1 MVKETIVGLLKVS
14 KIEKS
19 RDHEE
24 IFLDHYDWLL
34 KNARDLCHG
43 SREEADDLVQDLY
56 VGFVQSKSAV
66 QVDDA
71 DRLRGYLYKALK
83 NLFIRKNRRNRDAA
97 ASLDISDFD
106 SIQIALSSVDGS
118 QLLLV
123 RSRLTE
129 ICEYACARRTTH
141 KAGSVLILR
150 FFFGYYPSEIA
161 QLLKTNRAAVDK
173 LTHTARLEA
182 KAYLTRPRTLQFS
195 HQQQHGEQISNDP
208 TLREKSVP
216 CVPEQRGNLPDD
228 PAELKAELRERILSM
243 AEGDCLPR
251 EVIVARY
258 AEQAETTLSTNEL
271 AHLVSCRTCL
281 DTANDILGIPSLD
294 MHFSSDDSEP
304 NDQDPPSASAG
315 RRRDRARQRLRR
327 KQREAFEHRP
337 AQLQVAVNGQ
347 VLGTTAITGEFN
359 EFQLINLDMISHPEF
374 VEVLS
379 EQGITLGSLDL
390 LEVDGDGIPIQR
402 THVELSDGRDL
413 SIEITWSGSGPGVN
427 VSYRDLPDD
436 DSATGTTAD
445 GPTLSEV
452 EIRAIAKPP
461 ASMPKVTPW
470 KRFASWLA
478 SHWMMPISVV
488 AVGVLVLS
496 AGVYLH
502 YSHTKTPTPPPIP
515 ATLLFDSS
523 KTEEAAIPA
532 HGAMHRTFAFE
543 VRSDQGKI
551 LESGTIDSLR
561 GKTPSRRALRLLNQ
575 HGKLIAGHW
584 VSEAGKV
591 TDQAFEHSAQPP
603 AKDPRSEMPMLWIH
617 LPEADDFDALSGPNA
632 TLSAKLVSDGY
643 EIDLSA
649 SSRNEEP
656 TVIAASLTLT
666 KETRRPIKE
675 IFRVADRH
683 STREYRF
690 EELTYEYLPASPQ
703 LESDFTPPA
712 EGLAIGGTAKG
723 GYNSENSDAHITLEA
738 LTLLS
743 NLGPDVERIVNIE
756 RTLNGGT
763 SIDGVLGTSIQ
774 RAEVARVFA
783 PLRYNHNLVVDL
795 HASDELVSEPV
806 PLPKPQLQA
815 LDEIPVENERVPLD
829 AELRSSLT
837 TSGVPDSDLDD
848 RIHAIASGALEH
860 CSLLKRDAWSIRQI
874 ATVDFTASELQ
885 QMTPEDQM
893 LWLTLLDRHIR
904 AFEGDRTELKG
915 TLHALLDAENSRAS
929 ATPAKA
935 PGTITSVAELRD
947 ATQTLNQ
954 DSEHLERILT
964 AGLTLSQTSPPD
976 SSNPEVVAQLM
987 FTLEVQESRLHEIVE
1002 HLQTLEQR

>member
-1 MVKETIVGLLKVS
+1 MGLLKVS

-34 KNARDLCHG
+34 KNARDLCRG

-56 VGFVQSKSAV
+56 VGFVQSKTTV

-97 ASLDISDFD
+97 TSLDISDFD

-129 ICEYACARRTTH
+129 ICEYACTRRRTH

-161 QLLKTNRAAVDK
+161 QLLKTTRAAVDK

-182 KAYLTRPRTLQFS
+182 KAYLTRPRTLQFP

-208 TLREKSVP
+208 KLREKSVP
-216 CVPEQRGNLPDD
+216 GAPEQRANLPDD
-228 PAELKAELRERILSM
+228 PAELKAELRERILSR

-258 AEQAETTLSTNEL
+258 AEESETTLSTNEL

-281 DTANDILGIPSLD
+281 DTANEILGIPSLD

-359 EFQLINLDMISHPEF
+359 EFQLINLDMISRPEF

-379 EQGITLGSLDL
+379 EQGITLASLDL
-390 LEVDGDGIPIQR
+390 LELDGDGIPLQR
-402 THVELSDGRDL
+402 THVMLSDGRDL
-413 SIEITWSGSGPGVN
+413 TVEITWSGSGPGVN
-427 VSYRDLPDD
+427 VSYRDLPVEA
-436 DSATGTTAD
+436 SAPDITAD

-452 EIRAIAKPP
+452 EIRAIANSSARK
-461 ASMPKVTPW
+461 PKVIPW

-478 SHWMMPISVV
+478 SHWIMPISVV
-488 AVGVLVLS
+488 AVGVLLLS

-502 YSHTKTPTPPPIP
+502 YSDTRTLTAPPT
-515 ATLLFDSS
+515 AAKLLLDSS

-532 HGAMHRTFAFE
+532 RGAMHRTFAFE
-543 VRSDQGKI
+543 VRSDQGKV

-561 GKTPSRRALRLLNQ
+561 GRTPSRRALRLLDQ
-575 HGKLIAGHW
+575 HSKLIAGHW
-584 VSEAGKV
+584 VSESGKATDYATKHRAAGAHNV
-591 TDQAFEHSAQPP
+591 DSDAEWMHIP
-603 AKDPRSEMPMLWIH
+603 D
-617 LPEADDFDALSGPNA
+617 ADDFKSLTGDE
-632 TLSAKLVSDGY
+632 AKLTVRPNDTGY
-643 EIDLSA
+643 ELSYE
-649 SSRNEEP
+649 SEP
-656 TVIAASLTLT
+656 ATGQPSIVEAHLVLVAGTN
-666 KETRRPIKE
+666 RPIRE
-675 IFRVADRH
+675 TFRVHEHDQ
-683 STREYRF
+683 TREYRF
-690 EELTYEYLPASPQ
+690 EELKYEVLPPGPQ
-703 LESDFTPPA
+703 LESDFEPLSA
-712 EGLAIGGTAKG
+712 ESVNLQNSPYLAGPQKSG
-723 GYNSENSDAHITLEA
+723 SHLTLEV
-738 LTLLS
+738 LLLLS
-743 NLGPDVERIVNIE
+743 NLGPDAERIVDVE
-756 RTLNGGT
+756 RTPDGGT
-763 SIDGVLGTSIQ
+763 SINGVFETTAQ
-774 RAEVARVFA
+774 KAAVERVFA
-783 PLRYNHNLVVDL
+783 PLRADWQLKVDL
-795 HASDELVSEPV
+795 HAGDEPPSQLPVSKRPIAQSIE
-806 PLPKPQLQA
+806 A
-815 LDEIPVENERVPLD
+815 LSVEDQHIPLD
-829 AELRSSLT
+829 AELRAALSA
-837 TSGVPDSDLDD
+837 SGVPETAIDS
-848 RIHAIASGALEH
+848 RIHAIANESLRH
-860 CSLLKRDAWSIRQI
+860 CSLLHREAWSIHQI
-874 ATVDFTASELQ
+874 AGSDFTNGELQ
-885 QMTPEDQM
+885 SMLPEERM
-893 LWLTLLDRHIR
+893 LWLTLLDKHIR
-904 AFEGDRTELKG
+904 FYDQEL
-915 TLHALLDAENSRAS
+915 ALLNETLAPLLKDQIARLPELTVPR
-929 ATPAKA
+929 TLPAIL
-935 PGTITSVAELRD
+935 TVAELRL

-954 DSEHLERILT
+954 DSERLHRSLT
-964 AGLTLSQTSPPD
+964 AVLTLSPSSLPANNNAD
-976 SSNPEVVAQLM
+976 SVARL
-987 FTLEVQESRLHEIVE
+987 LADLHIQESMLHGTIERL
-1002 HLQTLEQR
+1002 QMFGQADRLE